1 MKYTEVKIHMPR
13 NMIEKVSGALDAVGI
28 DCIAVNDPADLD
40 DIIENKEKYKYDYIA
55 DDLKRSYEVSGSGD
69 PDARPAVISFF
80 LEDGDTGTAGLEKVE
95 ALIATLNREL
105 TDAGREADAEERSAG
120 SVLEIEHSIVDDE
133 DWKNKWK
140 EFFKPAKITDS
151 ITVCPTWEEYES
163 ASDETVIRIDPGMAF
178 GTGTHETT
186 SSCIILM
193 EKYLKPE
200 FKVLDVGCG
209 SGILAIAA
217 AFMGCSEVMGVDL
230 DPDAIV
236 AAKENVKI
244 NSVEERVE
252 ILKGDLAEGL
262 DIKADMVAA
271 NLTVNLIERLL
282 ADISAHMTADG
293 MFIASGILTEQ
304 EQQAKDAMKAQG
316 LEIVETLIRG
326 DWCTI
331 AAKRRAE

>member
-1 MKYTEVKIHMPR
+1 MKYIEVRIITESSAVEPLAG
-13 NMIEKVSGALDAVGI
+13 VLDSIGI
-28 DCIAVNDPADLD
+28 DSIAVKDTNDLE
-40 DIIENKEKYKYDYIA
+40 DIIENKEKYRYDYIA
-55 DDLKRSYEVSGSGD
+55 DDLIREREAENGGR
-69 PDARPAVISFF
+69 AEISFF
-80 LEDGDTGTAGLEKVE
+80 LDDSKEGRAKLEEVYATAEKLEQYPSGDGGSAPKV
-95 ALIATLNREL
+95 
-105 TDAGREADAEERSAG
+105 
-120 SVLEIEHSIVDDE
+120 SVSHSIVDDE

-140 EFFKPAKITDS
+140 EFFKPARITDT
-151 ITVCPTWEEYES
+151 ITVCPTWEEYEP
-163 ASDETVIRIDPGMAF
+163 AGGETVIRIDPGMAF

-217 AFMGCSEVMGVDL
+217 AFMGCSGVMGVDL
-230 DPDAIV
+230 DPDAV
-236 AAKENVKI
+236 EAAKENVKI
-244 NSVEERVE
+244 NDLEDRVK
-252 ILKGDLAEGL
+252 ILEGDLAEGL
-262 DIKADMVAA
+262 DIKADMVVA

-282 ADISAHMTADG
+282 ADISAHMAADG
-293 MFIASGILTEQ
+293 IFIASGILTEQ
-304 EQQAKDAMKAQG
+304 EQQAEEAIKAQG